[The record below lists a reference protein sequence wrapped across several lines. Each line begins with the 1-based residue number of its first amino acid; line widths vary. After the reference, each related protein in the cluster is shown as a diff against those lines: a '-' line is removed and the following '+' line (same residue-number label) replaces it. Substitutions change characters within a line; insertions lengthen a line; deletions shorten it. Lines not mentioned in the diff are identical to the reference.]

1 MKKSGYYNSP
11 PPRYSGSCGRG
22 PCPTSLSGIVKHYEH
37 YERANFENLLIQVR
51 KAGSFEKQVHF
62 ACKSKFR
69 TSLVLYQDRKV
80 IHPHQRRIGAEK
92 LEKIAAQAVHA
103 IDQYRSAVDFLQVH
117 SITEHVIRDAIGLS
131 NPELTAYD
139 ISLRIGAVRDIFPTQ
154 VYLHTGARTGA
165 MNLFCRMKEPIPNRH
180 RLDIGD
186 LPEPLHSLKPQ
197 HIENLLCIYKECFPN
212 LDTLA

>member
-1 MKKSGYYNSP
+1 MKKSGHHTSP
-11 PPRYSGSCGRG
+11 PPCYSGSCGRG
-22 PCPTSLSGIVKHYEH
+22 PCPTSLSGIVEHYEH
-37 YERANFENLLIQVR
+37 YERTNFENLLSQVQE
-51 KAGSFEKQVHF
+51 AGSLEKQIYF
-62 ACKSKFR
+62 APKSKFS
-69 TSLVLYQDRKV
+69 TSRASDQYRKT

-92 LEKIAAQAVHA
+92 LEKIAARAVRE
-103 IDQYRSAVDFLQVH
+103 INQYRNAVDFLQIH
-117 SITEHVIRDAIGLS
+117 SITEHVIRDAIGLA

-139 ISLRIGAVRDIFPTQ
+139 ISLRIGAVRDISPTQ

-165 MNLFCRMKEPIPNRH
+165 MNLFCRMKKPIPNRH

-186 LPEPLHSLKPQ
+186 LPESLQSLKPQ